1 MGRTVSKGQQRPK
14 KGAQQQR
21 RPWPLVLGAVGLVAL
36 LVVVF
41 LLVRWATTP
50 ATPPQSTVSAAQL
63 AGRLAAIPPSDLKQV
78 GPGSAKV
85 GFQNVSGAPLTGPTG
100 KPEVLYVGAEF
111 CPFCAAER
119 WAMIVSLS
127 RFGSFSGLQ
136 TATSSA
142 TDVFPNTPTFTFRS
156 ASYSSPYLDFVPVE
170 GGQEPPTNKLTP
182 AQQALLNR
190 YDTNGAIPFVDIA
203 NRWAFSGASYDPGT
217 IQGSSWSA
225 IVDNL
230 GRPSSPQAQAILGA
244 ANQLTTNLCQVT
256 GNQPASACSP

>member
-1 MGRTVSKGQQRPK
+1 MGRTVSRGQQRPK
-14 KGAQQQR
+14 KGARQQR

-36 LVVVF
+36 LVIVF

-50 ATPPQSTVSAAQL
+50 PPPPQSTVSGAQL
-63 AGRLAAIPPSDLKQV
+63 AGRIAAIQASDLKQV
-78 GPGSAKV
+78 GSGSAKV
-85 GFQNVSGAPLTGPTG
+85 SFQSISGAPLAGPTG

-119 WAMIVSLS
+119 WAIIVSLS

-142 TDVFPNTPTFTFRS
+142 TDVYPNTPTFTFRK
-156 ASYSSPYLDFVPVE
+156 ASYSSPYLDFVTVE
-170 GGQEPPTNKLTP
+170 GGDQPPTLN
-182 AQQALLNR
+182 AEQNALVNR

-203 NRWAFSGASYDPGT
+203 NRWAFSGASYDPAT
-217 IQGSSWSA
+217 IQGSSWST